1 MLEQEGLGVASLFG
15 RKPNGKK
22 KRRTGLRERWRSWR
36 RRHFADVRIPGDEH
50 HAPHET
56 GVPDIPRPQGLPG
69 FPIDR
74 PGEEPPRET

>member
-1 MLEQEGLGVASLFG
+1 MAVHQT
-15 RKPNGKK
+15 
-22 KRRTGLRERWRSWR
+22 RRTLNEPESRRTQLERWRSWR

-74 PGEEPPRET
+74 PAEEPPREA